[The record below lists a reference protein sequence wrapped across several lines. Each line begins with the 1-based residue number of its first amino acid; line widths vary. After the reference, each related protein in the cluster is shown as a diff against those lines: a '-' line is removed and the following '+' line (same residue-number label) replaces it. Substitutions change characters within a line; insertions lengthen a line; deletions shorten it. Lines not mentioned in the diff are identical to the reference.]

1 MELDTGKAR
10 VNRPLSI
17 AFLVETKQRD
27 GTAWRQDAQQ
37 GSVGEPPTCSLVN
50 PKSGPTLAGRQNHS
64 TDSTVCFSEKLCK

>member
-1 MELDTGKAR
+1 MKPQVVGGFCRMELDTGKAR
-10 VNRPLSI
+10 VKIDLSPI

-50 PKSGPTLAGRQNHS
+50 PKSGPTLA
-64 TDSTVCFSEKLCK
+64 E